1 MATIKEIAQRAGVS
15 TSTVSRILNHD
26 QTLRVSDETK
36 LRVLSVAEEF
46 DYVSMQERKNKNTK
60 NRRLNIAI
68 VDWYVATS
76 LIEDPY
82 YLYLMTTVEKLLAQE
97 HINSYKL
104 VKVDGSYIST
114 VNQKPDGIIA
124 IGRFGSDDVKK
135 LGLISENIVFIDSS
149 PKADQYD
156 SILINT
162 ELGSYQALE
171 YLWSLGHR
179 KIGFIGGTVISDI
192 GEDLTITVEDHRKSA
207 YISFM
212 KKRGLFDPS
221 LIFEGEKL
229 SYQEGMRQCQK
240 MILSPELPTA
250 VVVANDTMASG
261 VLTRLSDEHIE
272 VPSHISV
279 IGFNDLPSDKFLN
292 PPLSS
297 VKIEMPHVAWATL
310 AILKDRINKKFL
322 FPVKLYIPTSLSLK
336 KSCGK
341 PRKG

>member
-1 MATIKEIAQRAGVS
+1 M
-15 TSTVSRILNHD
+15 
-26 QTLRVSDETK
+26 
-36 LRVLSVAEEF
+36 
-46 DYVSMQERKNKNTK
+46 
-60 NRRLNIAI
+60 
-68 VDWYVATS
+68 
-76 LIEDPY
+76 
-82 YLYLMTTVEKLLAQE
+82 
-97 HINSYKL
+97 NSYKL
-104 VKVDGSYIST
+104 VKVDGAYIST

-124 IGRFGSDDVKK
+124 IGRFGADDVAK
-135 LGLISENIVFIDSS
+135 LGAISDNIVFIDSS

-162 ELGSYQALE
+162 ELGIYQALG
-171 YLWSLGHR
+171 YLWELGHR

-192 GEDLTITVEDHRKSA
+192 GEDLTINVEDHRKSA

-212 KKRGLFDPS
+212 KKRDAFDPT

-229 SYQEGMRQCQK
+229 SYQEGMQQCQK

-261 VLTRLSDEHIE
+261 VLTRLSDENIA
-272 VPSHISV
+272 VPADISV
-279 IGFNDLPSDKFLN
+279 MGFNDLPSDKFLT

-297 VKIEMPHVAWATL
+297 VRIEMPYVARATL
-310 AILKDRINKKFL
+310 LVLKDRINSKL
-322 FPVKLYIPTSLSLK
+322 SFPLKLYIPTSLSLK